1 MCMCVHVMCQS
12 TWGQGC
18 SEDMVRNFIDL
29 DIFSICKRNG
39 FDNEALTQIAE
50 KSAELID

>member
-1 MCMCVHVMCQS
+1 
-12 TWGQGC
+12 
-18 SEDMVRNFIDL
+18 MVRNFIDL

-50 KSAELID
+50 KSAELIDWFILIYFNIKIGDGLNYSL